1 MSATAASITDQIRK
15 QLHLKAP
22 QGRVWRAITDA
33 GQFGTWFHVRLE
45 SPFVVG
51 QPTSGQITY
60 KGWEHVRFTLHTV
73 ALEPETRFA
82 YHWHP
87 YAVDM
92 NVDYSSEP
100 MTLVEFL
107 LEPRD
112 GGTLV
117 TVVESGFDRLPPGRI
132 AEAFRMNERGWA
144 EQLDNIQGY
153 VAG

>member
-1 MSATAASITDQIRK
+1 MSTTSEIRK
-15 QLHLKAP
+15 QLFIKATP
-22 QGRVWRAITDA
+22 SRVWRAITDSA
-33 GQFGTWFHVRLE
+33 EFGAWFHVRLE

-60 KGWEHVRFTLHTV
+60 PGWEHVRFTLRTE
-73 ALEPETRFA
+73 AIEPETRFA
-82 YHWHP
+82 YRWHP

-92 NVDYSSEP
+92 KKDYSSET

-107 LEPRD
+107 LEPQD

-117 TVVESGFDRLPPGRI
+117 TVVESGFDRLPPERI

-144 EQLDNIQGY
+144 EQLDNIAAH
-153 VAG
+153 VA

>member
-1 MSATAASITDQIRK
+1 MSTTNEIRK
-15 QLHLKAP
+15 QLHIKAP
-22 QGRVWRAITDA
+22 PSRVWRAITDFE
-33 GQFGTWFHVRLE
+33 QFGAWFHVKLE
-45 SPFVVG
+45 APFAVG

-60 KGWEHVRFTLHTV
+60 KGWEHVRFTLVTD
-73 ALEPETRFA
+73 AIEPETRFA
-82 YHWHP
+82 YLWHP

-92 NVDYSSEP
+92 ERDYSSEP
-100 MTLVEFL
+100 MTRVEFL

-117 TVVESGFDRLPPGRI
+117 TVVESGFDRLPPERI

-144 EQLDNIQGY
+144 EQLDNIQSH

>member
-1 MSATAASITDQIRK
+1 MSSTNEIRK
-15 QLHLKAP
+15 HLHVKAP
-22 QGRVWRAITDA
+22 PARVWSAIADA
-33 GQFGTWFHVRLE
+33 AQFGAWFRVRLE

-60 KGWEHVRFTLHTV
+60 PGWEHVRFTLVTE
-73 ALEPETRFA
+73 AIEPMTRFA
-82 YHWHP
+82 YRWHP
-87 YAVDM
+87 YAVDTQK
-92 NVDYSSEP
+92 DYSSEP

-107 LEPRD
+107 LEPQD

-117 TVVESGFDRLPPGRI
+117 TVVESGFDRLPAERI

-144 EQLDNIQGY
+144 EQLDNIRAH

>member
-1 MSATAASITDQIRK
+1 MSTTNEIRK
-15 QLHLKAP
+15 QLLIKAP
-22 QGRVWRAITDA
+22 PSRVWRAITDFE
-33 GQFGTWFHVRLE
+33 QFGAWFHVKLE
-45 SPFVVG
+45 APFAVG

-60 KGWEHVRFTLHTV
+60 KGWEHVRFTLVTD
-73 ALEPETRFA
+73 AIEPETRFA
-82 YHWHP
+82 YLWHP

-92 NVDYSSEP
+92 EKDYSSEP
-100 MTLVEFL
+100 MTRVEFL

-117 TVVESGFDRLPPGRI
+117 TVVESGFDRLPPERI

-144 EQLDNIQGY
+144 EQLDNIQAH